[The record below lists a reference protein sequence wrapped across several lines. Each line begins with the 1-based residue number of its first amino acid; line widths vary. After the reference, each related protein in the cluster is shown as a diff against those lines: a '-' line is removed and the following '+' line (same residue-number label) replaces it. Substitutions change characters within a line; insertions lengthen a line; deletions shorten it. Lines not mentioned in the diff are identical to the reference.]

1 MNESETNQHILIAI
15 IAAGAIFFAFQVS
28 SALSPLLIFI
38 ILLFIAQPLR
48 SNPLVDRLFWGINI
62 LFGIWIFS
70 ELSGLLAPF
79 IIAFVL
85 AYLFEPLMN
94 FLLKNQIPRVL
105 SALLITF
112 FGVGGIAL
120 VIVLLLPEIASQIS
134 AFAGIIPMIPG
145 YLQNVINWVFSFE
158 VFSWFSIDIE
168 SITSNINALFK
179 KQFEDIGSL
188 ATNFTQTILKSIPKV
203 ISAITTVLLLPFL
216 TFWFLNDFDKFS
228 GAFRTLLNKR
238 PDSPIHKYILMAREI
253 FNQYVRGLIIVMTI
267 EMVLYSTA
275 FSIIGLNYPLLLGM
289 ISGAALWL
297 PYIGISTAI
306 LLTSLVIALG
316 SNPTEQFFWAGLTY
330 LSIQALEILF
340 MVPKIVGGK
349 VHLNPIIL
357 FLSIILFGY
366 FFGIPGIFV
375 SIPVSAFIVAVIREK
390 LYSSTETLIEE
401 SS

>member
-1 MNESETNQHILIAI
+1 MRETDSNQNVPITIVAI
-15 IAAGAIFFAFQVS
+15 GALFLAFEIRSV
-28 SALSPLLIFI
+28 LSPLLIFI

-48 SNPLVDRLFWGINI
+48 LNPLVNRLFWGINL

-79 IIAFVL
+79 MIALLL

-94 FLLKNQIPRVL
+94 FLLKHKIPRVL

-120 VIVLLLPEIASQIS
+120 LIVLLLPEITSQVS
-134 AFAGIIPMIPG
+134 AFAGIIPLIPE
-145 YLQNVINWVFSFE
+145 YVQSSINWVFGFE
-158 VFSWFSIDIE
+158 LFSWFTIDIE
-168 SITSNINALFK
+168 SIRNNINTLLN

-188 ATNFTQTILKSIPKV
+188 ATNFTQTVLKSIPKV

-228 GAFRTLLNKR
+228 GALRTLLNKR
-238 PDSPIHKYILMAREI
+238 PDSLVHKYILMARDI
-253 FNQYVRGLIIVMTI
+253 FNQYVRGLIIVMVI

-289 ISGAALWL
+289 ISGSALWL

-316 SNPTEQFFWAGLTY
+316 SNPGEQFFWAGLTY
-330 LSIQALEILF
+330 ISIQALELLF

-390 LYSSTETLIEE
+390 LYTDTEALIEE

>member
-1 MNESETNQHILIAI
+1 MHETHRNPNVPVAI
-15 IAAGAIFFAFQVS
+15 VAIGALFLAFEIRSV
-28 SALSPLLIFI
+28 LSPLLIFI
-38 ILLFIAQPLR
+38 ILIFIAQPHR
-48 SNPLVDRLFWGINI
+48 SNPIVNRLFWGII
-62 LFGIWIFS
+62 LLFGIWIFS
-70 ELSGLLAPF
+70 ELAGLLTPF
-79 IIAFVL
+79 IIALLL

-94 FLLKNQIPRVL
+94 FLLKHKIPRAL
-105 SALLITF
+105 SALLLTF
-112 FGVGGIAL
+112 FGVGGITL
-120 VIVLLLPEIASQIS
+120 LIVLLLPEIASQVS

-145 YLQNVINWVFSFE
+145 YLQTFINWVFSFE
-158 VFSWFSIDIE
+158 VFSWLTIDIA
-168 SITSNINALFK
+168 SVTNNINSLLN

-188 ATNFTQTILKSIPKV
+188 ATNFTQTVLKSIPKV
-203 ISAITTVLLLPFL
+203 ISAITTVILLPFL
-216 TFWFLNDFDKFS
+216 SFWFLNDFNRFS
-228 GAFRTLLNKR
+228 DALRTLLNKR
-238 PDSPIHKYILMAREI
+238 PDSPAHKYILMAREI
-253 FNQYVRGLIIVMTI
+253 FNQYVRGLIIVMGI

-306 LLTSLVIALG
+306 LLTSLVIALS
-316 SNPTEQFFWAGLTY
+316 SNPAEQFFWAGLTY

-375 SIPVSAFIVAVIREK
+375 SIPVSAFIVALIREK
-390 LYSSTETLIEE
+390 LYNDTDAFIEKNG
-401 SS
+401 